1 MICNAEGI
9 ALIKKFEGCKL
20 QAYLD
25 VVGIPTIGLGHTGPE
40 VHLGL
45 SWSQQQADDAL
56 VHDVLTVAEM
66 PLNSMLAGLN
76 LSSNQFSALCCL
88 VYNIGSGAFRRSKT
102 LLDIREGNLDDVPAQ
117 WLGFC
122 HANGQVVQGLLNRRR
137 EELDLWR
144 QE

>member
-25 VVGIPTIGLGHTGPE
+25 VVGIPTIGFGHTGPE
-40 VHLGL
+40 VYLGL

-56 VHDVLTVAEM
+56 VHDMLTVAEV
-66 PLNSMLAGLN
+66 PLNSMLAGLD

-88 VYNIGSGAFRRSKT
+88 VYNIGAGAFRRSKT
-102 LLDIREGNLDDVPAQ
+102 LLDIREGNMDDVPTQ
-117 WLGFC
+117 WKGFC
-122 HANGQVVQGLLNRRR
+122 HANGQVVQGLLNRR
-137 EELDLWR
+137 EDELNLWG